1 MLRTKRLVRA
11 MTDSAVAMT
20 MVFIAA
26 VMVILASCERKPVM
40 AHAQFVT
47 FSATGWHATMPL
59 KFNPVY
65 DDSTARYDIALA
77 VRHDNSYRYRNLSLV
92 IDVIAADSTISRQYV
107 DMVLADQYGN
117 WTGGGF
123 GALYQD
129 KVDLLHGMAPD
140 GARAVVVWQTMQG
153 CDTLTGLVNVGL
165 VTSPLSKNND

>member
-1 MLRTKRLVRA
+1 
-11 MTDSAVAMT
+11 
-20 MVFIAA
+20 
-26 VMVILASCERKPVM
+26 
-40 AHAQFVT
+40 
-47 FSATGWHATMPL
+47 MPL

-65 DDSTARYDIALA
+65 DDSTARNDIALA
-77 VRHDNSYRYRNLSLV
+77 VRHDNTYRYRNLSLV
-92 IDVIAADSTISRQYV
+92 IDVIAADSTISRQHV

-129 KVDLLHGMAPD
+129 KVDLLHGIAPD

-165 VTSPLSKNND
+165 ITSPLSKNND